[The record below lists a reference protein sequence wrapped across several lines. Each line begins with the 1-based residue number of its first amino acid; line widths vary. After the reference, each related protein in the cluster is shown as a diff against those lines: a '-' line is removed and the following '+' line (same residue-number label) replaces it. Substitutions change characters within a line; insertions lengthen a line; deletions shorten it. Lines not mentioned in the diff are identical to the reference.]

1 MEERLFK
8 IQELSTVGWEDVVE
22 DDNSNRKLTKEQCN
36 AKLQGYLGIGIAPDR
51 LRAVVDND

>member
-1 MEERLFK
+1 MEERFFK

-36 AKLQGYLGIGIAPDR
+36 AKLQGYLGIGEHD
-51 LRAVVDND
+51 